1 MWSPFAELAP
11 GGEDEAH
18 GADPGKDLFALL
30 ALTFL
35 VICVL
40 FMMASRTTKT
50 SMPVDSAAPSRV
62 EQPVVNPPP
71 AVMRGGEQGIEVVQ
85 EGRLWTLPAQAASLA
100 REAALREAPG
110 QAPILIV
117 DPPGA
122 DLRADQLVLAV
133 QVLNA
138 AGVRVSF
145 RAVAGHGGTKQ

>member
-40 FMMASRTTKT
+40 FMAASRTSET
-50 SMPVDSAAPSRV
+50 SLPVDSAGPGRAER
-62 EQPVVNPPP
+62 PVVNPPP
-71 AVMRGGEQGIEVVQ
+71 AAMRSTEQGIEVVQ
-85 EGRLWTLPAQAASLA
+85 EDRLWKLPADAAALA
-100 REAALREAPG
+100 REAALLETPG
-110 QAPILIV
+110 ELPILIV
-117 DPPGA
+117 DLPGA
-122 DLRADQLVLAV
+122 ELRADQLVLAV
-133 QVLNA
+133 QMLNG

-145 RAVAGHGGTKQ
+145 RAVAGQGGAKQ

>member
-40 FMMASRTTKT
+40 FMVASRTSDT
-50 SMPVDSAAPSRV
+50 SLPVDSAGPSQDERPV
-62 EQPVVNPPP
+62 EPPP
-71 AVMRGGEQGIEVVQ
+71 HAAMRGGERGIEVVQ
-85 EGRLWTLPAQAASLA
+85 EERLWTLPAEAAALA
-100 REAALREAPG
+100 REAALLEMPG
-110 QAPILIV
+110 ELPILIV
-117 DPPGA
+117 DLPGA
-122 DLRADQLVLAV
+122 ELRADQLVQAV
-133 QVLNA
+133 QMLNA

-145 RAVAGHGGTKQ
+145 RAVAGGGGAKQ

>member
-40 FMMASRTTKT
+40 FMVASRTADT
-50 SMPVDSAAPSRV
+50 SLPVDSAGPSRA
-62 EQPVVNPPP
+62 ERSVVSPSP
-71 AVMRGGEQGIEVVQ
+71 AAMRSGEQGIEVVQ
-85 EGRLWTLPAQAASLA
+85 EDRRWKLPDEAAALA
-100 REAALREAPG
+100 RQAELLEAPG
-110 QAPILIV
+110 ELPVLIV
-117 DPPGA
+117 DLPGA
-122 DLRADQLVLAV
+122 ELRADQLVLAV
-133 QVLNA
+133 QVLNG

-145 RAVAGHGGTKQ
+145 RAVSEEGGTQQ